1 LHEKPNIVRA
11 FALTIS
17 SDRFAHGNRV
27 AMNTAHHNTVAATF
41 TRRHLPWRCSRITS
55 SRPNESTTV
64 PRTVFDSFDY
74 DEQGRLIGEY
84 APDGKLIAE
93 TVWFNDLPIA
103 TLRPKGSN
111 ASAPLGLTGTTTGN
125 PSNGAT
131 ATNANNAG
139 NNTITNRVNVEIFYI
154 HPDHLG
160 RHEPSRDQ
168 PLPPDS
174 THRAPRCLR
183 YKLR

>member
-160 RHEPSRDQ
+160 TPRTITRSTVATGLNAPSATM
-168 PLPPDS
+168 PTL
-174 THRAPRCLR
+174 
-183 YKLR
+183 